1 MIGPFTCRL
10 YLQYIE
16 LMYEHKV
23 HIIESIPKP
32 LHYKLR
38 VKSGCALLLALVS
51 VLVLFPSFLQAR

>member
-23 HIIESIPKP
+23 HIIETIPKP
-32 LHYKLR
+32 LHYK
-38 VKSGCALLLALVS
+38 
-51 VLVLFPSFLQAR
+51 